1 MGRTLVGALP
11 TALEKSL
18 KTLVTEFLLF
28 FLSIEDVD
36 EDEYGE
42 FNEPIQMDEHDRFQ
56 VVKMHI
62 ADNAKEVFFIRVYA
76 FHPSA
81 YAFVNKYY
89 VKDEEVLLQYECHA
103 I

>member
-1 MGRTLVGALP
+1 
-11 TALEKSL
+11 
-18 KTLVTEFLLF
+18 
-28 FLSIEDVD
+28 
-36 EDEYGE
+36 
-42 FNEPIQMDEHDRFQ
+42 MDEHDRFQ